1 MHEGPMK
8 CRLKTLIKMCE
19 GFIHFVYL
27 FIWICLIYIE
37 ISVAIKNAEHYHS
50 IDENVFGQVDEKPFL
65 IGFIWVHLNFDTPS
79 ISSEMGEISWK
90 DREKKT
96 TKIFLMESH
105 LIRFHALFVV
115 WLFAQDILTH
125 RHKKKLSDGRWRKK
139 LVDVRK
145 CGEDFAMFEITM
157 VKCWHR
163 WVEGT

>member
-1 MHEGPMK
+1 MREGPMK
-8 CRLKTLIKMCE
+8 CRLKMLIKMCE
-19 GFIHFVYL
+19 GFIYFVYL

-37 ISVAIKNAEHYHS
+37 IFVAIKNAEHYHP

-79 ISSEMGEISWK
+79 NSSEMGEISWK

-125 RHKKKLSDGRWRKK
+125 RHKKNFLMEDGEKNWSMCESVGRISQCLR
-139 LVDVRK
+139 
-145 CGEDFAMFEITM
+145 
-157 VKCWHR
+157 
-163 WVEGT
+163 

>member
-1 MHEGPMK
+1 MREGPMK
-8 CRLKTLIKMCE
+8 CRLKMLIKMCE
-19 GFIHFVYL
+19 GFIYFVYL

-37 ISVAIKNAEHYHS
+37 IFVAIKNAERYHP

-79 ISSEMGEISWK
+79 NSSEMGEISWK

-125 RHKKKLSDGRWRKK
+125 RHKKNFLMEDGEKK
-139 LVDVRK
+139 WSMCESVGRISQCLR
-145 CGEDFAMFEITM
+145 
-157 VKCWHR
+157 
-163 WVEGT
+163 